1 MSFDFQDSE
10 VYPVSASATGKN
22 AMHINGCHIVGQSQP
37 YAACLK
43 RIRDYVSGDP
53 LESMRDCTRAIGG
66 TACRA
71 WTMMQEEAK
80 AGKALYFI
88 NRDKLQAYVGI
99 IASDRTQART
109 SDDKPKGIPAG
120 TNIDQIAVTG
130 FYKLSDLP
138 APKPQPQQ
146 FSTSSYADVINQSL
160 AELTEEPA
168 NSYADTEPSS
178 LAETLTPAPVVNN
191 APTRPPMNPGETPL
205 EYSRRLRAL
214 MQQEQA
220 Q

>member
-1 MSFDFQDSE
+1 MNTVAGEANMTFNFQDPE

-22 AMHINGCHIVGQSQP
+22 ATHINGCHIIGQSQP

-43 RIRDYVSGDP
+43 RIREYVSGDP
-53 LESMRDCTRAIGG
+53 LETMRDCARAIGG
-66 TACRA
+66 PACRA

-80 AGKALYFI
+80 AGKALYFT
-88 NRDKLQAYVGI
+88 NRDKLREYVGI
-99 IASDRTQART
+99 IASDLPQARV
-109 SDDKPKGIPAG
+109 SD
-120 TNIDQIAVTG
+120 VR
-130 FYKLSDLP
+130 
-138 APKPQPQQ
+138 PKPLPSGTKVDSVQPTGVYK
-146 FSTSSYADVINQSL
+146 SPKPVSAPIAASYADAINI
-160 AELTEEPA
+160 A
-168 NSYADTEPSS
+168 